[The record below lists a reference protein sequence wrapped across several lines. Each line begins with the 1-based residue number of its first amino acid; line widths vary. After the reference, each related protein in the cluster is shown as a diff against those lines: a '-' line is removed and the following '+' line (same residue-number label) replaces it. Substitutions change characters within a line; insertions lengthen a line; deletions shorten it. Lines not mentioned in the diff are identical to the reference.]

1 MKKALALLLAALM
14 VCAMFAGCSQQNTT
28 PETPSNTPSET
39 PSNTPSETPTE
50 GGEYIIKYP
59 THQIGSNSSAPA
71 NASMVETF
79 NEKYKGQYKIEVEE
93 VPGDQNY
100 MDKMKTLIA
109 SKQMPAMVY
118 ADGLVDAAFAQGLV
132 TDLKPYLEEDAE
144 WAKNFTEI
152 GLEFNT
158 RDGVICAVPNEGQLI
173 GYYYNKELFQKAG
186 IEGPAK
192 TWDEFWAIC
201 EKLKAAGITPMSMQT
216 GDGGWVTNLWLA
228 NMIAAQ
234 DGGMEFMNGITK
246 IDDFNVAPFIGGL
259 NEVQKVFSN
268 GYTTKD
274 AIGGMYENAAN
285 NFISGNTAMMANGTW
300 MIGSFTDPNMGGS
313 EEFLAKV
320 GIALYPNDVYISSPG
335 VGFMVTG
342 QGDKEVEAGI
352 AMIKHWTSKETQ
364 EKNLEVCGLLP
375 ASPIAEIPESLGES
389 NPLLYDILNQKANG
403 KSIVTLGTR
412 FYDNIDSEMSAQLAL
427 FAEGKCTAEDFA
439 SALTAAA
446 AKN

>member
-1 MKKALALLLAALM
+1 MR
-14 VCAMFAGCSQQNTT
+14 
-28 PETPSNTPSET
+28 ET
-39 PSNTPSETPTE
+39 
-50 GGEYIIKYP
+50 
-59 THQIGSNSSAPA
+59 
-71 NASMVETF
+71 
-79 NEKYKGQYKIEVEE
+79 
-93 VPGDQNY
+93 
-100 MDKMKTLIA
+100 
-109 SKQMPAMVY
+109 
-118 ADGLVDAAFAQGLV
+118 
-132 TDLKPYLEEDAE
+132 
-144 WAKNFTEI
+144 
-152 GLEFNT
+152 
-158 RDGVICAVPNEGQLI
+158 
-173 GYYYNKELFQKAG
+173 
-186 IEGPAK
+186 
-192 TWDEFWAIC
+192 
-201 EKLKAAGITPMSMQT
+201 
-216 GDGGWVTNLWLA
+216 
-228 NMIAAQ
+228 
-234 DGGMEFMNGITK
+234 
-246 IDDFNVAPFIGGL
+246 
-259 NEVQKVFSN
+259 
-268 GYTTKD
+268 
-274 AIGGMYENAAN
+274 IGGMYENAAN